1 MPEIDLLKI
10 INLLGTFSF
19 AISGATMAMNKKL
32 DAFGVLVIAFVTSIG
47 GGTLRDVLIG
57 NLPVGWLSSEQILL
71 LIFCTA
77 VGTMFFDK
85 YIRKLPTT
93 LFLFDAMG
101 IGLFTI
107 AGVEIAE
114 AKGFNI
120 PICIT
125 LGTITACFGGVI
137 RDVLLNHVP
146 LIFRKEL
153 YATACIVGAAV
164 YFGIKAAG
172 LHSEF
177 TTFICIGIIVTLR
190 ILAVKYN
197 IRLPAFYSPGDG
209 KDDDTWES

>member
-1 MPEIDLLKI
+1 MQELDILKI
-10 INLLGTFSF
+10 INVLGTFAF
-19 AISGATMAMNKKL
+19 AISGASMAINKKL

-47 GGTLRDVLIG
+47 GGTLRDLLIG
-57 NLPVGWLSSEQILL
+57 NLPVGWLNSDFMLL
-71 LIFCTA
+71 LIFFTSLL
-77 VGTMFFDK
+77 TLFFYPYLK
-85 YIRKLPTT
+85 RLTTT
-93 LFLFDAMG
+93 LFLFDALG

-153 YATACIVGAAV
+153 YATTCIAGASV
-164 YFGIKAAG
+164 YFLLKSLG
-172 LHSEF
+172 LHAQI
-177 TTFICIGIIVTLR
+177 TTFICIGIIVLLR
-190 ILAVKYN
+190 IWAVKYK
-197 IRLPAFYSPGDG
+197 IYLPAISTPAENEEEY
-209 KDDDTWES
+209 

>member
-1 MPEIDLLKI
+1 MPELDILKI
-10 INLLGTFSF
+10 INVLGTFAF
-19 AISGATMAMNKKL
+19 AISGASMAMNKKL

-47 GGTLRDVLIG
+47 GGTLRDLLIG
-57 NLPVGWLSSEQILL
+57 NLPVGWLNSDFILL
-71 LIFCTA
+71 LT
-77 VGTMFFDK
+77 FFTSLLTLFFYPYLK
-85 YIRKLPTT
+85 KMTTT
-93 LFLFDAMG
+93 LFLFDALG

-153 YATACIVGAAV
+153 YATTCIVGASV
-164 YFGIKAAG
+164 YFLLKSWGI
-172 LHSEF
+172 HSEI
-177 TTFICIGIIVTLR
+177 TTFICIGIIVLLR
-190 ILAVKYN
+190 IWAVKYK
-197 IRLPAFYSPGDG
+197 IYLPAIATTGENEEEY
-209 KDDDTWES
+209 